1 MRNKKKA
8 TEVKVKED
16 LAPGIKKVFDDLN
29 MNRQLLNLESVWT
42 IDGRIEFKHL
52 KNPMPFEIRSFS
64 EFEYLMSEMIR
75 NANTSGPNYA
85 RD

>member
-8 TEVKVKED
+8 TNVKVKED
-16 LAPGIKKVFDDLN
+16 LAPGIKKVFDDIN
-29 MNRQLLNLESVWT
+29 MNRRLLNLESVLT
-42 IDGRIEFKHL
+42 IDGRIKFKYL
-52 KNPMPFEIRSFS
+52 NSPSPFEIRSFS
-64 EFEYLMSEMIR
+64 EFEYLMSEMIL

>member
-8 TEVKVKED
+8 TNVKVKED
-16 LAPGIKKVFDDLN
+16 LAPGIKKVFDDIN
-29 MNRQLLNLESVWT
+29 MNRRLLNLESVWT
-42 IDGRIEFKHL
+42 IDGRIKFKYL
-52 KNPMPFEIRSFS
+52 NNPRPFEIRSFS
-64 EFEYLMSEMIR
+64 EFEYLMSEMIL